1 MSTEEIAALFVLIVF
16 LLILT
21 RALELMARKD
31 DKEM

>member
-21 RALELMARKD
+21 RVLELMARKD